1 MVDLLLNVESEEE
14 VPSPRR
20 RACDPRRNCPLGPRC
35 SQVAAAYRDY
45 YWQYDSLVRAYDN
58 DVSLSRK

>member
-1 MVDLLLNVESEEE
+1 MSQLST
-14 VPSPRR
+14 R
-20 RACDPRRNCPLGPRC
+20 PRC

-45 YWQYDSLVRAYDN
+45 YWQHDSLVRAYDN